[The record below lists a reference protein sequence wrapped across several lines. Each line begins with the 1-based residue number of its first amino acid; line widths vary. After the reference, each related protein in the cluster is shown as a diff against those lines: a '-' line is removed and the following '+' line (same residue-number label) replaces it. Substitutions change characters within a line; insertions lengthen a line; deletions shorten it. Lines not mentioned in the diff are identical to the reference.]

1 MSSYLKVVIVIPAR
15 YKSSR
20 FKGKPLAKIL
30 GEPMIL
36 RVCKICAKVL
46 DMENIYVATDDVRI
60 KKAVEARGF
69 NAIMTSD
76 AHPTGTDRIAEV
88 SSLIDAD
95 IYINVQGDEP
105 VVDPNDITQIIEEKI
120 KYPNCVIKGFSKI
133 TAEEDPD
140 NLNMVKVVFT
150 EAKKMI
156 YMSRSR
162 LPGTKN
168 TQYTDT
174 VYHKAV
180 CIYAFNKEEL
190 HAYAKFGRKSDLE
203 MIEDI
208 EILRFLDLGIDVR
221 LVETNSTSLAVD
233 EPDDIL
239 KVEKHIMKSQQ
250 LKGRL

>member
-1 MSSYLKVVIVIPAR
+1 
-15 YKSSR
+15 
-20 FKGKPLAKIL
+20 
-30 GEPMIL
+30 
-36 RVCKICAKVL
+36 
-46 DMENIYVATDDVRI
+46 
-60 KKAVEARGF
+60 
-69 NAIMTSD
+69 
-76 AHPTGTDRIAEV
+76 
-88 SSLIDAD
+88 
-95 IYINVQGDEP
+95 
-105 VVDPNDITQIIEEKI
+105 
-120 KYPNCVIKGFSKI
+120 
-133 TAEEDPD
+133 
-140 NLNMVKVVFT
+140 
-150 EAKKMI
+150 
-156 YMSRSR
+156 MSRSR

>member
-1 MSSYLKVVIVIPAR
+1 
-15 YKSSR
+15 
-20 FKGKPLAKIL
+20 
-30 GEPMIL
+30 
-36 RVCKICAKVL
+36 
-46 DMENIYVATDDVRI
+46 
-60 KKAVEARGF
+60 
-69 NAIMTSD
+69 
-76 AHPTGTDRIAEV
+76 
-88 SSLIDAD
+88 
-95 IYINVQGDEP
+95 
-105 VVDPNDITQIIEEKI
+105 
-120 KYPNCVIKGFSKI
+120 
-133 TAEEDPD
+133 
-140 NLNMVKVVFT
+140 
-150 EAKKMI
+150 
-156 YMSRSR
+156 MSRSR

-168 TQYTDT
+168 THYSDT

-190 HAYAKFGRKSDLE
+190 QAYAKFGRKSDLE

>member
-1 MSSYLKVVIVIPAR
+1 MSVTLKVVIVIPAR
-15 YKSSR
+15 YNSSR
-20 FKGKPLAKIL
+20 FEGKPLAKIL

-36 RVCKICAKVL
+36 RVCKLCAEVL
-46 DMENIYVATDDVRI
+46 DMENIYVATDDTRI
-60 KKAVEARGF
+60 KETVEAGGF
-69 NAIMTSD
+69 NVVMTSD

-88 SSLIDAD
+88 ASLVDAD
-95 IYINVQGDEP
+95 VYINVQGDEP
-105 VVDPNDITQIIEEKI
+105 VIDPNDITQIIEEKI

-150 EAKKMI
+150 ESKKMI

-168 TQYTDT
+168 AHCSDT

-190 HAYAKFGRKSDLE
+190 QAYAKFGRKSDLE
-203 MIEDI
+203 LIEDI

-221 LVETNSTSLAVD
+221 LVETKSFSLAVD

-239 KVEKHIMKSQQ
+239 KVEKHIMKFQ
-250 LKGRL
+250 

>member
-1 MSSYLKVVIVIPAR
+1 MSSHLKVVIVIPAR

-20 FKGKPLAKIL
+20 FEGKPLAKIL

-36 RVCKICAKVL
+36 RVCKICAEVL

-60 KKAVEARGF
+60 KQTVEAGGF
-69 NAIMTSD
+69 NAVMTND

-88 SSLIDAD
+88 ASLVDAD
-95 IYINVQGDEP
+95 LYINVQGDEP
-105 VVDPNDITQIIEEKI
+105 VIDPNDITQIIEEKI

-168 TQYTDT
+168 AHCSDT

-190 HAYAKFGRKSDLE
+190 QAYAKFGRKSDLE

-208 EILRFLDLGIDVR
+208 EILRFLDLGIDVK
-221 LVETNSTSLAVD
+221 LVETKSASLAVD
-233 EPDDIL
+233 EPGDIL
-239 KVEKHIMKSQQ
+239 KVEKHIMKFQ
-250 LKGRL
+250 